1 MMMTGSNPQPNSIG
15 GQLSSKS
22 LAVEAFTRRWSDE
35 EKVLR
40 ALLAQ
45 MPLVQELARV
55 GQMDLEEA
63 ADGMVNLIELGLY
76 KLVVHPDG
84 RYELTAVDKHGLMY
98 QSPPTPA
105 CQALAA

>member
-1 MMMTGSNPQPNSIG
+1 MKRHQHSQQHRHRPKSKRKKPPLRMPATG
-15 GQLSSKS
+15 
-22 LAVEAFTRRWSDE
+22 SDE

-45 MPLVQELARV
+45 MPLVQELARL

-84 RYELTAVDKHGLMY
+84 RCELTAVDKQLEHIVEQG
-98 QSPPTPA
+98 TK
-105 CQALAA
+105 

>member
-1 MMMTGSNPQPNSIG
+1 MKRHQHSRQHRHRPKSKRKKPPLRMPATG
-15 GQLSSKS
+15 
-22 LAVEAFTRRWSDE
+22 SDE

-40 ALLAQ
+40 ALVAQ

-55 GQMDLEEA
+55 GRIDLQEA

-84 RYELTAVDKHGLMY
+84 RCELTAVDKQLEHIVEQG
-98 QSPPTPA
+98 TT
-105 CQALAA
+105 

>member
-1 MMMTGSNPQPNSIG
+1 MKRHQHSRQHRHRPKSKRKKPPLRMPATG
-15 GQLSSKS
+15 
-22 LAVEAFTRRWSDE
+22 SDE

-40 ALLAQ
+40 ALVAQ

-55 GQMDLEEA
+55 GRIDLQEA

-84 RYELTAVDKHGLMY
+84 RCELKAVDKQLEHIVEQG
-98 QSPPTPA
+98 TT
-105 CQALAA
+105 

>member
-1 MMMTGSNPQPNSIG
+1 MKRHQHSRQHRHRPKSKRKKPPLRMPATG
-15 GQLSSKS
+15 
-22 LAVEAFTRRWSDE
+22 SDE

-55 GQMDLEEA
+55 GRMDLQEA

-76 KLVVHPDG
+76 KLVVHSDG
-84 RYELTAVDKHGLMY
+84 RCELTAVDKQLEHIVEQG
-98 QSPPTPA
+98 TT
-105 CQALAA
+105 

>member
-1 MMMTGSNPQPNSIG
+1 MKRHQHCRQHRNRPKVKRKKPPLRMPATG
-15 GQLSSKS
+15 
-22 LAVEAFTRRWSDE
+22 SDE

-45 MPLVQELARV
+45 MPLVQELARL

-84 RYELTAVDKHGLMY
+84 RCELTAVDKQLEHIVEQG
-98 QSPPTPA
+98 TT
-105 CQALAA
+105 

>member
-1 MMMTGSNPQPNSIG
+1 MKRHQHSRQHRHCPKSKRKKPPLRMPATG
-15 GQLSSKS
+15 
-22 LAVEAFTRRWSDE
+22 SDE

-55 GQMDLEEA
+55 GRIDLQEA

-84 RYELTAVDKHGLMY
+84 RCELTAVDKQLEHIVEQG
-98 QSPPTPA
+98 TT
-105 CQALAA
+105 